1 MKVLIVTYNIEPTWR
16 QKNKSRQ
23 IKKTCGLGVP
33 LESPVEL
40 VPASLYKFCLLLTN
54 RERADDDNNVDGDES
69 DNNDDS
75 S

>member
-1 MKVLIVTYNIEPTWR
+1 MNLEAK
-16 QKNKSRQ
+16 KSRQ
-23 IKKTCGLGVP
+23 IKKTWGLGVP